1 MPVSYYVAVGLIV
14 LLQVFVLVRRNMKP
28 AADKTPNCCSNA
40 MSRIGI
46 HYVPRSEGLSAYQV
60 ESVQTFKCGG
70 CHRVQ
75 VVTTKVFEHQNREVA
90 NKVMD
95 DLSNSSR

>member
-28 AADKTPNCCSNA
+28 AADKTPNCCGNA
-40 MSRIGI
+40 MSRISL
-46 HYVPRSEGLSAYQV
+46 HYAPRKSIGEYRVDSI
-60 ESVQTFKCGG
+60 QTFKCGG
-70 CHRVQ
+70 CQRVQ
-75 VVTTKVFEHQNREVA
+75 VVTTKVFEHPNKDVA
-90 NKVMD
+90 CKVMD